1 MKVNIHWF
9 LSLLIFLFTLYSCN
23 ESINANKE
31 LKYLKS
37 EKGVQYYKGTP
48 FTGELLSYYDNGGIK
63 YSGIYK
69 DGLQEGTHKFYSED
83 GLLIDEPTFKGGNRI
98 KSEILKFNTQ
108 TKILYKKVIEKLK
121 LIELSQKKFYEHSG
135 TYARN
140 KGTLINFIETDS
152 IALTKRRDLS
162 IIDKELTRL
171 YGEDTTR
178 DIVIIDTLG
187 YQKVSEIFKNFNFR
201 RMFIIDDSQT
211 NEINMESSLYEHNDG
226 RLIPTF
232 KASISKKDV
241 LEGQGLSPSLIIS
254 EIYTEVE
261 KGNNESKING
271 EYISLIKIADRP
283 SVINWPLTFEDNEQ
297 VQLIDREL
305 MSVEQTEINTTI
317 ESDAA
322 ITSSENKPSEIVKAV
337 EQSKDIN
344 LAIITDPNGT
354 TNVRLGKG
362 TNSSVI
368 YELKTN
374 EVFDVYPNSD
384 KWWLVELR
392 NKQKGYIFYDRVS
405 LIRNGLDGKYTDV
418 SNYFFNED
426 DLESI
431 SSDEL
436 KIMRNEIFA
445 RYGYIFKEGGEMNNY
460 FKNEKWYKPKLN
472 NVDSKLT
479 QLEKYNIQL
488 IRKYETENAN

>member
-1 MKVNIHWF
+1 MKKLLYCII
-9 LSLLIFLFTLYSCN
+9 LSSVILSCEKTTH

-69 DGLQEGTHKFYSED
+69 EGLKEGTHKFYSED

-98 KSEILKFNTQ
+98 KSEILKFNNQ

-121 LIELSQKKFYEHSG
+121 LIELSQEKFYEHSG

-152 IALTKRRDLS
+152 IALTKRRDLT
-162 IIDKELTRL
+162 INGRN
-171 YGEDTTR
+171 R
-178 DIVIIDTLG
+178 RIIDTLG

-211 NEINMESSLYEHNDG
+211 NEINIETSLYEDNDG

-232 KASISKKDV
+232 KVSISKKDV

-254 EIYTEVE
+254 EIYTEIE

-283 SVINWPLTFEDNEQ
+283 SVSNWPLTFEDGEQ
-297 VQLIDREL
+297 VQLINRE
-305 MSVEQTEINTTI
+305 
-317 ESDAA
+317 
-322 ITSSENKPSEIVKAV
+322 
-337 EQSKDIN
+337 
-344 LAIITDPNGT
+344 
-354 TNVRLGKG
+354 
-362 TNSSVI
+362 
-368 YELKTN
+368 
-374 EVFDVYPNSD
+374 
-384 KWWLVELR
+384 
-392 NKQKGYIFYDRVS
+392 
-405 LIRNGLDGKYTDV
+405 
-418 SNYFFNED
+418 
-426 DLESI
+426 
-431 SSDEL
+431 
-436 KIMRNEIFA
+436 
-445 RYGYIFKEGGEMNNY
+445 
-460 FKNEKWYKPKLN
+460 
-472 NVDSKLT
+472 
-479 QLEKYNIQL
+479 
-488 IRKYETENAN
+488 

>member
-152 IALTKRRDLS
+152 IALTKRRDL
-162 IIDKELTRL
+162 
-171 YGEDTTR
+171 TTR

-211 NEINMESSLYEHNDG
+211 NEINMKSSLYEHNDG

-283 SVINWPLTFEDNEQ
+283 SVSNWPLTFEDNEQ

-317 ESDAA
+317 ESDTA

-344 LAIITDPNGT
+344 SAIITDPNGT
-354 TNVRLGKG
+354 TNVRSGKG

-374 EVFDVYPNSD
+374 EIFDVYPSSD

-488 IRKYETENAN
+488 IRKYETENAS